1 MGVDYTKETD
11 ARILI
16 DDLLRQAGW
25 DPSRKVEVLT
35 EVTIRDI
42 AREPHSAYVAGES
55 TSSTGRAVHSFFS
68 QSWWGTNDVLEAEQY
83 NLSASRYKPQISEKP
98 PEDEP
103 EELIEST
110 LKLEREIVKGLEALL
125 KDIRSAG

>member
-25 DPSRKVEVLT
+25 DPSRKAEVLT

-42 AREPHSAYVAGES
+42 ARTPASGS
-55 TSSTGRAVHSFFS
+55 TPSK
-68 QSWWGTNDVLEAEQY
+68 SWWVTNDVLEAEQH

-98 PEDEP
+98 PEDDP
-103 EELIEST
+103 ADLIRET
-110 LKLEREIVKGLEALL
+110 LKLERQITQGLEKLL
-125 KDIRSAG
+125 EEVDK